1 VTVAL
6 LVLVSLTVITLD
18 ETGHTRHLTS
28 GIKSVAND
36 VFSPLRSGVDAVLR
50 PIGDFFAGAVNYG
63 ALQNENEQ
71 LQATIG
77 KLRQQQTE
85 QAFQQRQLQQV
96 LALQNLP
103 FLGNLPTVTAQTESV
118 DISNFASTI
127 EIDKGR
133 GQGVDVGNPVVGAGG
148 LVGQVVQASHGS
160 ATVRLITDGQ
170 SKVGVTVGTT
180 PTSATVNGA
189 GSGQALSVSFIAP
202 GTPLQRG
209 EALFTDQLQGAQFPA
224 GIPVGFITGF
234 HTVPG
239 ATQQTVSARPA
250 ADLSELAYVAV
261 VQWQPAP

>member
-1 VTVAL
+1 M
-6 LVLVSLTVITLD
+6 
-18 ETGHTRHLTS
+18 
-28 GIKSVAND
+28 
-36 VFSPLRSGVDAVLR
+36 
-50 PIGDFFAGAVNYG
+50 NYG

-77 KLRQQQTE
+77 KLRQQQTQ

-133 GQGVDVGNPVVGAGG
+133 GQGVDVGDPVVGAGG
-148 LVGQVVQASHGS
+148 LVGQVVQAAHGT
-160 ATVRLITDGQ
+160 ATVRLVTDGQ

-180 PTSATVNGA
+180 PTSATVNGQ
-189 GSGQALSVSFIAP
+189 GSGRALSVAFITP

-209 EALFTDQLQGAQFPA
+209 EALFTDQLQGAEFPA
-224 GIPVGFITGF
+224 GIPVGFITAF

-239 ATQQTVSARPA
+239 ATQQTVAARPA
-250 ADLSELAYVAV
+250 ANLGELAYVAV
-261 VQWQPAP
+261 VQWQPTP